1 MFLHVYC
8 AYNFNFPLRFLTIYT
23 ILKGELLSV
32 NIIGEGQRQLTSKV
46 QGQMHHNGCLVS
58 INGNA
63 WRVEQILFF
72 V

>member
-1 MFLHVYC
+1 MQKIYC
-8 AYNFNFPLRFLTIYT
+8 RFQNKHEELIYVQKLREAYLASL
-23 ILKGELLSV
+23 
-32 NIIGEGQRQLTSKV
+32 GEGQRQLTSKV